1 MKFCFPLAVCDLG
14 TSLTLDKSN
23 ILGESFAL
31 TAGDVLNIAFVLDV
45 CNVLGASFSAW
56 DILPVP
62 CWNSFLR
69 GAIQLF

>member
-1 MKFCFPLAVCDLG
+1 MKVCFPLAVCELR

-31 TAGDVLNIAFVLDV
+31 AAGDVLNIAFALDV
-45 CNVLGASFSAW
+45 CNVLGASFTAW
-56 DILPVP
+56 DTLPVP
-62 CWNSFLR
+62 CWTSFLW